1 MADKLITA
9 DVNTYEADGAG
20 VIGDVV
26 NVYDTYAN
34 ALAHGAT
41 GLATIKELT
50 VLTGAV
56 GSTITQVAKTT
67 GVPVDNNGQVK
78 FFADDGG
85 SSTPYWIISEN
96 GRAGGPQ
103 RVVSQ

>member
-1 MADKLITA
+1 MADKLITV
-9 DVNTYEADGAG
+9 DVLTYEADGAG
-20 VIGDVV
+20 TIGDVV
-26 NVYDTYAN
+26 NVYDTYSN

-41 GLATIKELT
+41 GLATIKELD
-50 VLTGAV
+50 VLAGTA
-56 GSTITQVAKTT
+56 GSTITQEAKVT

-103 RVVSQ
+103 RVVAQ